1 MPGRKPGG
9 GIGGPPMPIPGL
21 KPGGGM
27 PGGAPIGGRMPAKW
41 RFQGQAGVKEEE
53 QGSGISAVVK
63 EVSVQSM

>member
-1 MPGRKPGG
+1 
-9 GIGGPPMPIPGL
+9 MPIPGL